1 VRRARR
7 IPQPLTLL
15 LVVAAVNALAWIVAM
30 PALQGPDEGRHVAY
44 VQRLADAHELPFGK
58 DRASYPADA
67 GEASS
72 ELALAGTWA
81 GLEPLRGNPAARPF
95 WTAADEDLYARAKTR
110 LPADASTDGGYASSF
125 RNPPLY
131 YLYAALPYSATS
143 SGDILT
149 RTFWMRVLNVPL
161 LLIAVAAAWLLAA
174 ELLGGTLAP
183 ALTATVVALQPQMAN
198 VTATVNPDIALV
210 AAWTVGLL
218 AMVRLVRRGL
228 SAGRLVGL
236 GAVIAVAVLIQPR
249 GAPMIV
255 PAAVAVLLASRRF
268 SGRTAGVLVAVTA
281 LAGALGAAVVVE
293 RGAGNLR
300 QFASYLWQF
309 YLPKLSFMEPRIGP
323 EYGARDVFGD
333 RLWGA
338 FAQLEVA
345 PADWLLTLLAWATL
359 ALAVAAVIVLVV
371 RRRDAAAHW
380 RELAVLAIA
389 PLVSL
394 AVLHVVAYRAMLTE
408 PDDPIIAGRYLLPF
422 AAIAGLAL
430 AGVLRALPPRAGAA
444 AAGMAS
450 GALGLLALSSLGLVV
465 ERFYG

>member
-1 VRRARR
+1 
-7 IPQPLTLL
+7 
-15 LVVAAVNALAWIVAM
+15 
-30 PALQGPDEGRHVAY
+30 
-44 VQRLADAHELPFGK
+44 
-58 DRASYPADA
+58 
-67 GEASS
+67 
-72 ELALAGTWA
+72 
-81 GLEPLRGNPAARPF
+81 
-95 WTAADEDLYARAKTR
+95 
-110 LPADASTDGGYASSF
+110 
-125 RNPPLY
+125 
-131 YLYAALPYSATS
+131 
-143 SGDILT
+143 
-149 RTFWMRVLNVPL
+149 
-161 LLIAVAAAWLLAA
+161 
-174 ELLGGTLAP
+174 
-183 ALTATVVALQPQMAN
+183 
-198 VTATVNPDIALV
+198 
-210 AAWTVGLL
+210 
-218 AMVRLVRRGL
+218 
-228 SAGRLVGL
+228 
-236 GAVIAVAVLIQPR
+236 
-249 GAPMIV
+249 MIV

-359 ALAVAAVIVLVV
+359 ALAVAAVIVVVV

-444 AAGMAS
+444 AAGLAS
-450 GALGLLALSSLGLVV
+450 GALGLVALSSLGLVV